1 MEFIPLISQKTPD
14 LKSIVLLDQGAAL
27 SWLGIRAAD
36 TFCARTAVLVHPA
49 SDNVSPRSDCTW
61 LAGLLRLI
69 GKFGLAVAMALESSR

>member
-36 TFCARTAVLVHPA
+36 TFCARTAVLVHP